1 MIATKEVS
9 EIVKILAG
17 YEIFV
22 KTLDHQY
29 DPVAF

>member
-1 MIATKEVS
+1 MISTKEVS
-9 EIVKILAG
+9 EISKILAG

-22 KTLDHQY
+22 KSFDFQY